1 VEELEDRA
9 EVAASECSQPVTIQI
24 VEANTVELDAAG
36 FGAIDAPE
44 EIEQGCFPGSGGAGQ
59 RNPLACLDA
68 Q

>member
-9 EVAASECSQPVTIQI
+9 EVATPERSQPITIQI

-36 FGAIDAPE
+36 FGAIHATE
-44 EIEQGCFPGSGGAGQ
+44 EIEQGCFSGSGGASQ
-59 RNPLACLDA
+59 SNPLACLDA